1 MKSNKFHIIVIALI
15 VTAMLITSCGQPTPL
30 PTIPPVEEI
39 PAETAEEPVEP
50 TAEPAAEEPAAEEV
64 ETEGVPPA
72 ITTEDR
78 MGIAVGKYPN
88 QYDLAEFEE
97 LSGGKMQFSGR
108 AEIDARLVEI
118 FGDIPA
124 DVSER
129 LPEEPLVE
137 VPYYEIGKYGGQFEG
152 LSLGPESGNS
162 EFLSVR
168 HANLFRYGE
177 DLQSVVPYIAK
188 DYSINDDLTEFT
200 ITLRKGHKWSD
211 GEPFTTDDVLF
222 WYEDILMNK
231 ELTPDLPS
239 YWVFGGEPMVIEKV
253 DDVTFVIKTAAPA
266 PGLMF
271 WLASTWIGPFAPRHF
286 LESKHIKY
294 NPDINAE
301 AEAEG
306 FASWVEYF
314 FTWHGEWVDSVHR
327 LGVPRLE
334 SYLMVEETT
343 EYQLMVANPY
353 FFAVDTAGQQLPYID
368 STRESYSQDAQVL
381 ELKIINGE
389 VDAKSQTLSFSSV
402 PVFKQHE
409 ADGTYKVSL
418 IEAGSDGIN
427 LGFNATHK
435 DPALAEIFSQK
446 EFRYAMSMALDR
458 SEFNKVLCFG
468 ECAEISIGVPIHP
481 SASFAKPEWYT
492 YMTEYNVDKAN
503 ELLDS
508 VGLDKRDSDGW
519 RLRSDGKRLVIF
531 LNYTIQSVSSDAMN
545 LVKSYWEAVGV
556 KVELK
561 EIATEAYRSMVS
573 NNDHDIAT
581 FTSGTVLEPM
591 FISNQYRFTPPFGD
605 KVLEPITGLP
615 WAEWMASD
623 GASGIEPS
631 DDVKRLFELT
641 QQFKVSLPG
650 SEEYVK
656 TGQEIGDIHMNN
668 MWLIGVLGSPPS
680 VMITKERLGNFS
692 PMKITSFEFY
702 RFYPY
707 RPNQWFIIE

>member
-1 MKSNKFHIIVIALI
+1 MKSKTFHVIVIALI

-39 PAETAEEPVEP
+39 PAEVTEAPAEPA
-50 TAEPAAEEPAAEEV
+50 AEPAAEEPATEEV

-88 QYDLAEFEE
+88 QYEVAEFEE
-97 LSGGKMQFSGR
+97 LTGGKMQFSSR
-108 AEIDARLVEI
+108 PEIHPGLIEI
-118 FGDIPA
+118 FGEFPSDIT
-124 DVSER
+124 DR

-137 VPYYEIGKYGGQFEG
+137 VPYYEIGTYGGQYEG

-162 EFLSVR
+162 EHLSVR
-168 HANLFRYGE
+168 HANLVRYAE
-177 DLQSVVPYIAK
+177 DLQTVVPYIAK
-188 DYSINDDLTEFT
+188 DFSVSDDLTEFT
-200 ITLRKGHKWSD
+200 FTLRKGHKWSD
-211 GEPFTTDDVLF
+211 GEPFTTDDVMF
-222 WYEDILMNK
+222 WYEDIIMNK
-231 ELTPDLPS
+231 ELTPEVPS
-239 YWVFGGEPMVIEKV
+239 YWVFGGEPMVIEKI
-253 DDVTFVIKTAAPA
+253 DDVTFVIKTAVPA
-266 PGLMF
+266 PGLMY
-271 WLASTWIGPFAPRHF
+271 WLASTWIGPFAPRHY

-301 AEAEG
+301 AVEEG

-314 FTWHGEWVDSVHR
+314 FSWHGEWVDSVHR

-343 EYQLMVANPY
+343 EYQLFAANPY

-368 STRESYSQDAQVL
+368 TLRESYSQDSQVL

-409 ADGTYKVSL
+409 ADGGYKVSL
-418 IEAGSDGIN
+418 VETGVDGIN

-435 DPALAEIFSQK
+435 DPVLAEIFSNTDFK
-446 EFRYAMSMALDR
+446 YAMSMALDR

-468 ECAEISIGVPIHP
+468 ECEEISLGVPIHP
-481 SASFAKPEWYT
+481 SSSFAKPEWYT
-492 YMTEYNVDKAN
+492 YMTEYNVNKAN

-519 RLRSDGKRLVIF
+519 RLRPDGKRLVIF
-531 LNYTIQSVSSDAMN
+531 INYTIQSVSSDAMN

-561 EIATEAYRSMVS
+561 EIATEAYRSMVT

-591 FISNQYRFTPPFGD
+591 FISNQYRFVPPFGD
-605 KVLEPITGLP
+605 HSLEPITGQL
-615 WAEWMASD
+615 WADWVASD
-623 GASGIEPS
+623 GANGVEPS

-641 QQFKVSLPG
+641 AQFKMSLPG
-650 SEEYVK
+650 SEEYIK
-656 TGQEIGDIHMNN
+656 AGQEIGDIHMKNI
-668 MWLIGVLGSPPS
+668 WLIGVISSPPS
-680 VMITKERLGNFS
+680 VMIHKDRLANFS
-692 PMKITSFEFY
+692 PMKITAFEFY

-707 RPNQWFIIE
+707 RPDQWFLK